1 MRVDE
6 ELRRM
11 QKQIKALKADRY
23 QIRIF
28 AIVLMLPMLFSVIS
42 QVPRAMAQ
50 TSTEISIDPSFAALK
65 IGDGLTITVN
75 VANVQGLFGW
85 QVALKYN
92 GTILNCTGVWIP
104 DDDVFAGETV
114 FRPEPL
120 LGVDT
125 HDGLSYIYLGNSLIS
140 APVAVT
146 GGVLFK
152 ANFTSVVDGT
162 TTLLIATK
170 SEPVYSTTS
179 SWDIYYTALVDYS
192 INLLP
197 FTAASCSVSSGEV
210 HVKPVAAFSIL
221 TPVIDN
227 STHYV
232 MNGHRPSSGITYV
245 QSYVSYVNVFNAS
258 ASHTSDPNRTI
269 ALYVWNFGDGNV
281 TETTSPVVT
290 HVYSQTGP
298 EVVTLKVADNGN
310 PPDTSDIV
318 SQAIVLGLVL
328 DYVNWMPLLY
338 VVLAIIA
345 IVIVV
350 SVARRIIEHHERQR
364 QSQVL

>member
-1 MRVDE
+1 
-6 ELRRM
+6 M

-23 QIRIF
+23 PTRIF
-28 AIVLMLPMLFSVIS
+28 AIVLMLLMLFSVILQDS
-42 QVPRAMAQ
+42 RAMAQ
-50 TSTEISIDPSFAALK
+50 TSTEISIDPSSAALK
-65 IGDGLTITVN
+65 IGDSLTITVN
-75 VANVQGLFGW
+75 VANVPELYAW

-92 GTILNCTGVWIP
+92 GTVLNCTGVWIP
-104 DDDVFAGETV
+104 DDDVFAGKTG

-125 HDGLSYIYLGNSLIS
+125 HDGLSYIFLGNTLIS

-146 GGVLFK
+146 SGVLFK
-152 ANFTSVVDGT
+152 ANFTAVVDGT
-162 TTLLIATK
+162 TTLVIATK
-170 SEPVYSTTS
+170 SEPVYSTNT
-179 SWDIYYTALVDYS
+179 SWDIFYTALVDYS
-192 INLLP
+192 MKLLP
-197 FTAASCSVSSGEV
+197 FTATSCSVSSGEF

-232 MNGHRPSSGITYV
+232 MNGHPPSSGITYR

-290 HVYSQTGP
+290 HVYNQTGP
-298 EVVTLKVADNGN
+298 EIVTLKVTDNGN

-318 SQAIVLGLVL
+318 FQAIVLGLVL

-350 SVARRIIEHHERQR
+350 SVARRNIKHHERPR
-364 QSQVL
+364 DSQKVL